1 MTSLDLTLFIAE
13 SMDFTV
19 AWIIQPYFI
28 STSLSM
34 ILLLRITDWV
44 EKNWQRKELDS
55 FFANFHRQLDP
66 NARLSLITQNGSVIP
81 CALKKSCIT
90 FFVFSAT
97 NTLSIPKS
105 IFGFL
110 NFFTKCHASS
120 EISS

>member
-1 MTSLDLTLFIAE
+1 MTSLDLTLPIAE
-13 SMDFTV
+13 AMGFTV

-28 STSLSM
+28 SSSLSM
-34 ILLLRITDWV
+34 ILLLCITDWV
-44 EKNWQRKELDS
+44 EKNWQRKELDP
-55 FFANFHRQLDP
+55 FFANFQRQLDS
-66 NARLSLITQNGSVIP
+66 NALQNLITQNGSVIP
-81 CALKKSCIT
+81 CVLKKSCIT